1 MLKKL
6 EQSLRK
12 ALLMKK
18 KKTKTKKPTTA
29 QEGSWHQKK
38 GQIVIWEVVHG
49 KGSRESSGFWEYPL
63 AKVQPNGQWL
73 EADGCRSQSRESHE
87 SLSLNF

>member
-12 ALLMKK
+12 ALLMNE
-18 KKTKTKKPTTA
+18 KKTQKPTTA

-38 GQIVIWEVVHG
+38 GQIVI
-49 KGSRESSGFWEYPL
+49 
-63 AKVQPNGQWL
+63 
-73 EADGCRSQSRESHE
+73 
-87 SLSLNF
+87 

>member
-12 ALLMKK
+12 ALLMNKEKK
-18 KKTKTKKPTTA
+18 KKQKPTTA

-38 GQIVIWEVVHG
+38 GKIVIWEVVRG
-49 KGSRESSGFWEYPL
+49 KGSRESSGFWEYL
-63 AKVQPNGQWL
+63 LDKFQPNGQWL
-73 EADGCRSQSRESHE
+73 EADGCRS
-87 SLSLNF
+87 